1 MAEWF
6 AKKGWDFAQKQDTLS
21 RPFNISVPEKPA
33 RRIRHPTSNIGK
45 RRYSTPAQRLPD
57 SQSVALLTGDVENF
71 PSKLKQLHEQ
81 LLSFMEKEIYP
92 IEEGLFQHQKSEN
105 RWIPHFEIERL
116 KVDISLSLSP
126 PPPPPPPPLTPA
138 LSILILP
145 LPLD

>member
-6 AKKGWDFAQKQDTLS
+6 AKKGWDFAQKQDTVS

-33 RRIRHPTSNIGK
+33 RRIRHSTSIIGK

-57 SQSVALLTGDVENF
+57 SQSVALMTGDIGNF

-81 LLSFMEKEIYP
+81 LSSFMEKEVYP
-92 IEEGLFQHQKSEN
+92 IEEEFFQHQKSES

-116 KVDISLSLSP
+116 KV
-126 PPPPPPPPLTPA
+126 
-138 LSILILP
+138 
-145 LPLD
+145 